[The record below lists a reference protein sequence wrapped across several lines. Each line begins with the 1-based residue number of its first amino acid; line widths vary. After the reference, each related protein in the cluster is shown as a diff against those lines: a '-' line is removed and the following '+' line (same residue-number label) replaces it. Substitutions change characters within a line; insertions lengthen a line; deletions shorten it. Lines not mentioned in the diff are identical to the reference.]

1 MKASSVLN
9 IKRSM
14 FQMTESGSEASL
26 TSQFLQSCLSV
37 LPARGPPQLRLQTNT
52 SLARLSP
59 PGRNFNEKNTE
70 PPLCS
75 HCYTPVDLQR
85 ANIRLEKLRKTVT
98 LHFHCHV
105 CRREMSQ
112 EEIIFSRLDPQRET
126 KTRCEEDQNRQK
138 AKKKKCKKE
147 KNAGLTIPTVSPTVK
162 MKTVNSQNKLK
173 HLLATDRSSNKSSLQ
188 DFLKKL

>member
-1 MKASSVLN
+1 
-9 IKRSM
+9 M
-14 FQMTESGSEASL
+14 FQMSESGSEASL
-26 TSQFLQSCLSV
+26 TSQFLQSCLSAF
-37 LPARGPPQLRLQTNT
+37 PAGGPPQLRLQTNT
-52 SLARLSP
+52 SLARLSQP
-59 PGRNFNEKNTE
+59 ERKFNERNTE
-70 PPLCS
+70 PPVCT

-85 ANIRLEKLRKTVT
+85 TNIRLENVSKTVT
-98 LHFHCHV
+98 LNFYCHV
-105 CRREMSQ
+105 CRKETSQ
-112 EEIIFSRLDPQRET
+112 EEIIFSKSEPRRET

-173 HLLATDRSSNKSSLQ
+173 HLLATDSSSNKSSLQ